1 MIDTETLCQLLAP
14 LGQEALAVAEAAEPD
29 EADFLPIFQRLA
41 QRFPDPLA
49 RAAVEQAILRRRA
62 RAKFSHADQM
72 YFAREALEQATSEP
86 LAQYR
91 ATRFHGFP
99 YIFDLGCGIGGD
111 TLALA
116 NVAPVIGIDKDR
128 IRLMLLAANAQAL
141 DLQEKISLVQA
152 DLYDL
157 GMWFPPRSCGFFDP
171 ARRTNERRLHS
182 VNAYQPPIHIIHEW
196 ITSFEALAVKVS
208 PAVDLEQIAEY
219 DCEVEFVSWRGQ
231 LKEAILWFGALRGAA
246 RKATVLPGPH
256 SLTGEAQP
264 PLLLSSPMTY
274 LYEPDPAVMR
284 AGLVRCLGR
293 QMNAHQIDP
302 TIAFL
307 TSNDF
312 IRTVFA
318 RAFRVE
324 EVIPFSLK
332 RLRAALRSR
341 DVGTVTLKK
350 RGSGVDTDDLIRRLR
365 LRGSR
370 EETVIL
376 TRTDGRM
383 VALIVEPM

>member
-1 MIDTETLCQLLAP
+1 MIDPETLCQLLAP
-14 LGQEALAVAEAAEPD
+14 IGREALAIAEAAEPE
-29 EADFLPIFQRLA
+29 EADFLPIFQQLTR
-41 QRFPDPLA
+41 RFPTPIA
-49 RAAVEQAILRRRA
+49 RAAGEQAILRRRA

-72 YFAREALEQATSEP
+72 YFTREALEQATSEP

-91 ATRFHGFP
+91 ATRLHGFEH
-99 YIFDLGCGIGGD
+99 IFDLGCGIGGD
-111 TLALA
+111 ALALA
-116 NVAPVIGIDKDR
+116 DVAPVVGIDKDR

-152 DLYDL
+152 DLYHL
-157 GMWFPPRSCGFFDP
+157 GVKFPPRSCGFFDP
-171 ARRTNERRLHS
+171 SRRVDDRRLHS
-182 VNAYQPPIHIIHEW
+182 VNAYQPPILIIREW
-196 ITSFEALAVKVS
+196 ISSLEGLAVKIS
-208 PAVDLEQIAEY
+208 PAVDLEQIIGY

-231 LKEAILWFGALRGAA
+231 LKEAVLWFGALRGAA
-246 RKATVLPGPH
+246 KRATILPGPH
-256 SLTGEAQP
+256 SMTGEAQP
-264 PLLLSSPMTY
+264 SLPLSSPLTY
-274 LYEPDPAVMR
+274 LYEPDPAVIR
-284 AGLVRCLGR
+284 AGLIRSLGK

-307 TSNDF
+307 TSNDLKK
-312 IRTVFA
+312 TVFA

-332 RLRAALRSR
+332 RLRATLRSR
-341 DVGTVTLKK
+341 DVGSVTIKK

-365 LRGSR
+365 LHGSR

-376 TRTDGRM
+376 TRSDGRM

>member
-1 MIDTETLCQLLAP
+1 MIDPETLCQLLAP
-14 LGQEALAVAEAAEPD
+14 RGQEALAIAEAAEPD
-29 EADFLPIFQRLA
+29 EADFLLIFQRLA

-49 RAAVEQAILRRRA
+49 RAAAEQAILRRRA

-72 YFAREALEQATSEP
+72 YFTREALEQATSEP

-91 ATRFHGFP
+91 ATRFHGFQH
-99 YIFDLGCGIGGD
+99 IFDFGSGIGGD
-111 TLALA
+111 ALALA
-116 NVAPVIGIDKDR
+116 NVASVIGIDKDR
-128 IRLMLLAANAQAL
+128 IRLVLLAANAQAL
-141 DLQEKISLVQA
+141 DLRERISLVQA
-152 DLYDL
+152 DLCNL

-171 ARRTNERRLHS
+171 ARRTDERRLRS
-182 VNAYQPPIHIIHEW
+182 VNTYQPPIHIIHQW
-196 ITSFEALAVKVS
+196 ITSLEGLAVKVS
-208 PAVDLEQIAEY
+208 PAVDLEQLVEY

-231 LKEAILWFGALRGAA
+231 LKEAVMWFGALRGAP
-246 RKATVLPGPH
+246 RKATILPGPY
-256 SLTGEAQP
+256 SLTGETQP
-264 PLLLSSPMTY
+264 PLPISSPLTY

-293 QMNAHQIDP
+293 QINAHQIDP

-307 TSNDF
+307 TSNHF
-312 IRTVFA
+312 IETVFA

-350 RGSGVDTDDLIRRLR
+350 RGSGMDTEDLTRRLR

-376 TRTDGRM
+376 TRTAGRL
-383 VALIVEPM
+383 VAIIVEPM